1 MEIIYFVS
9 HRLEKINELIKQ
21 ELGKII
27 LAEEEFG
34 LDVLVTIL
42 AAETSADQ
50 HQADVILSVWPEN
63 KGPVVLQKLNRRLA
77 YFQAL
82 LNKKIEVRPMPAV
95 RLILNTDEAT
105 SQKIETLIAKLKGDG
120 TDND

>member
-1 MEIIYFVS
+1 VS
-9 HRLEKINELIKQ
+9 HRLEKINELIQQ

-42 AAETSADQ
+42 AAQTSNDQ
-50 HQADVILSVWPEN
+50 HQCAVTLSVWPED
-63 KGPVVLQKLNRRLA
+63 KGPDILKKLNRRLA

-82 LNKKIEVRPMPAV
+82 LNKKMKVRPMPTIK
-95 RLILNTDEAT
+95 LILNTDEAT
-105 SQKIETLIAKLKGDG
+105 SQKIETLIAKLKVNG